1 MVCTVVLIVTEEQ
14 MVIWAL
20 GSAQQL
26 VASFKNSSQI
36 SSVACGSV
44 YLPAT
49 QLHTLES
56 RSNKVCPLQKST
68 FPELDHYSRRKDIR
82 ITFQKRSPVTT
93 VKRTSDVC
101 DCHTPE

>member
-14 MVIWAL
+14 TVIWAL

-49 QLHTLES
+49 QFHTLES
-56 RSNKVCPLQKST
+56 RSNKSVPFTKEYIS
-68 FPELDHYSRRKDIR
+68 
-82 ITFQKRSPVTT
+82 
-93 VKRTSDVC
+93 
-101 DCHTPE
+101 